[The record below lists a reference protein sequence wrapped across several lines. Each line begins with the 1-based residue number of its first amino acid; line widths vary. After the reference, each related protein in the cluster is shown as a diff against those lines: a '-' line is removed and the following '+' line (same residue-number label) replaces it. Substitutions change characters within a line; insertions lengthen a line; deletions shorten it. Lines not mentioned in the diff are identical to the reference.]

1 RGSMCGSTS
10 MQNNGARLAGMAFLA
25 ESLAKKPS
33 PYELQ
38 SNKLKTQMLIVSA
51 DSAEHLVKEKQKKQE
66 NFSVKEKNQILKNC
80 EKLAENGTEAHGS
93 EFSKLAKCIALERQ
107 NEKIP
112 KDKKIAENINSTES
126 KEVTEESDGTKRLA
140 QEYLGK
146 EKKKE
151 NFLNLGNMVYDRDR
165 SKLDR
170 LALEDYA
177 LETGKAAALLVLE
190 NFHTEGKTLADIL
203 RINEAKTEKA
213 EEADDLPLNDDNKNN
228 EGGGENSEE

>member
-1 RGSMCGSTS
+1 
-10 MQNNGARLAGMAFLA
+10 
-25 ESLAKKPS
+25 AK
-33 PYELQ
+33 
-38 SNKLKTQMLIVSA
+38 
-51 DSAEHLVKEKQKKQE
+51 
-66 NFSVKEKNQILKNC
+66 
-80 EKLAENGTEAHGS
+80 G
-93 EFSKLAKCIALERQ
+93 IALERQ

-112 KDKKIAENINSTES
+112 KDKKIEENIKSTES

-213 EEADDLPLNDDNKNN
+213 EETDDLPLNDDNKNN